1 MRRLFL
7 ARLLQSAALLLSGA
21 VFTLEIAVAQEASEP
36 MRGPDGHTS
45 YRVAGIE
52 VLPVAGKPF
61 FAKDSIVWA
70 RKLEDGTTVTTQ
82 LYAVVARDSQ
92 GRIYRERRSFVPAN
106 SDKEPRLQEIMVL
119 DPAAKTKTSCVLA
132 THECNI
138 TAYRAATSFRTLPA
152 GTFEQGTRHL
162 TREDLGTNVVDDLNV
177 IGTRETTYINQGV
190 IGNDRPLVSTREFWY
205 SPDLETN
212 VSVTRQEPTEGTQV
226 IKLIDLSRSEPEAA
240 LFEIPT
246 GYTMHD
252 LRRPTLQPA
261 N

>member
-1 MRRLFL
+1 MQRLPL
-7 ARLLQSAALLLSGA
+7 ARLLQSAAVLLSGA
-21 VFTLEIAVAQEASEP
+21 VLTAQIVMAQDSSEP

-45 YRVAGIE
+45 YHVAGIE

-61 FAKDSIVWA
+61 FAKDSIEWT
-70 RKLEDGTTVTTQ
+70 RKLEDGSTVTTQ

-106 SDKEPRLQEIMVL
+106 SNKEPRLQEIMVF
-119 DPAAKTKTSCVLA
+119 DPTAKTKTACVL
-132 THECNI
+132 TTRECNI
-138 TAYRAATSFRTLPA
+138 TDYRAATSFRPLPA
-152 GTFEQGTRHL
+152 GTFAQGTRHL
-162 TREDLGTNVVDDLNV
+162 TREDLGANVIDDLNV
-177 IGTRETTYINQGV
+177 VGTRETVYVNQGV

-212 VSVTRQEPTEGTQV
+212 VSVTRQDPTEGTQV
-226 IKLIDLSRSEPEAA
+226 IKLIDLARSEPEAA

-252 LRRPTLQPA
+252 LRRPTVEPT